1 MNKLSPWLF
10 GDLSHTQKIV
20 TRVYSQ
26 EVVNV
31 QPQNVLQLCLVLM
44 CKEGIK
50 KSNLRIRVINNDDDV
65 IL

>member
-1 MNKLSPWLF
+1 MNKLSPWLS

-31 QPQNVLQLCLVLM
+31 QPQNVLQRYSMM

-50 KSNLRIRVINNDDDV
+50 KSNIRIRVINNDDDV